1 MAVPK
6 KEKPAPAST
15 PESLSFVTKLK
26 YLLSY
31 SVS

>member
-31 SVS
+31 